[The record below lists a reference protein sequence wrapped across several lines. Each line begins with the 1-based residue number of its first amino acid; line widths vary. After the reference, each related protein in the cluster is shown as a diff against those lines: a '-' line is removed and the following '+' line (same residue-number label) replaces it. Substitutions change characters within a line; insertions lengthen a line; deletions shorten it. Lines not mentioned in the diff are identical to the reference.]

1 MEPQLMTMGHLDV
14 LAEEP
19 LGKIKTRG
27 RMSLLETM
35 VVVVQALDPLAI
47 AMGLP
52 LLSMPLLASLG
63 VVKRKRRRKIR
74 LQIEESWDSSQDFS
88 QDTKKKR
95 NLSLSPILRV
105 TRTDTE
111 CRVTMLP
118 RTMRQWPMIPQ
129 PTKHPIPCTSRNA
142 TQYTRHN
149 TQQITSTNALCP
161 TRQSAPPS
169 RKTFAQQ
176 LQKKNARP
184 STTRSAT
191 QGKKRCVRHTQAFST
206 TKFATQFQKRSAT
219 STQRRSARFI
229 KSSSAQSTSRHLAI
243 PQ

>member
-118 RTMRQWPMIPQ
+118 RTMRQWPTIPQ

-149 TQQITSTNALCP
+149 TQQITSTNALCL

-169 RKTFAQQ
+169 RKTFAQR
-176 LQKKNARP
+176 LQ
-184 STTRSAT
+184 
-191 QGKKRCVRHTQAFST
+191 KKRCVRHTQALST
-206 TKFATQFQKRSAT
+206 MKFATQFQKRSAT

-243 PQ
+243 PL